1 MSLDEELLR
10 AMNQDWASPP
20 LDGIM
25 VTLSIFGLT
34 YIWLSIAVPLWLR
47 NQKRTAVQLIIL
59 IILIDIAVFVT
70 KLLVARDRPEDIR
83 FVISLSAG
91 YSFPSGHAA
100 RAFGAFLLLA
110 FASKRR
116 LVAVPLF
123 LYALMIGLS
132 RIYLGAHYPSD
143 VLGGAFVGLLIAFGV
158 LMASKTTIFRDF
170 IGKLVAGVERLK
182 ESIKR

>member
-10 AMNQDWASPP
+10 ALNQGWASPP
-20 LDGIM
+20 MDAVM

-47 NQKRTAVQLIIL
+47 NQKRTAVQLVIL
-59 IILIDIAVFVT
+59 IIIIDIAVFVI

-83 FVISLSAG
+83 LVVSLSAG

-100 RAFGAFLLLA
+100 RAFGAFLLLS

-123 LYALMIGLS
+123 LYALMIALS

-143 VLGGAFVGLLIAFGV
+143 VLGGAFAGLLFAFGV
-158 LMASKTTIFRDF
+158 IMASKTVIFRNF
-170 IGKLVAGVERLK
+170 IDKLITGVERLK